1 MRFSGQTSLGDL
13 VAKLTRFYKKN
24 ATKCKIIQKK
34 NVSNDWI
41 CIVTIIPFF
50 QEVRP
55 KYIKDISSFKI
66 NNPSEKVAYMSCDM
80 FKHTGVNEALLAGIT
95 ILSSFLAQF
104 ERHLIERR
112 YRE

>member
-13 VAKLTRFYKKN
+13 VAKLTRFYKTFLLLN
-24 ATKCKIIQKK
+24 VRSYKK

-41 CIVTIIPFF
+41 CIVTLIPFF

-66 NNPSEKVAYMSCDM
+66 NSLSEKVAYMSCDM

-95 ILSSFLAQF
+95 ILSSLLTQF
-104 ERHLIERR
+104 ERHLIKRR